1 MSDEIL
7 YQDLTGKIIGVC
19 LEVHHELGHGFL
31 ESVYEN
37 ALVIALRD
45 SGLKVGRQVR
55 FDVRFRDQT
64 VGDFVADLIVEN
76 TVIVEIKAAG
86 QLRPEHE
93 AQVLNYLKATGI
105 RVGLLVNFGKPK
117 MEIKRFIF

>member
-1 MSDEIL
+1 MDEIL
-7 YQDLTGKIIGVC
+7 YQDLTGRIIGVC

-45 SGLKVGRQVR
+45 SGLKVERQVR
-55 FDVRFRDQT
+55 FDVRFRNQN
-64 VGDFVADLIVEN
+64 VGDFVADLLVDN

-93 AQVLNYLKATGI
+93 AQVLNYLKATRI

>member
-1 MSDEIL
+1 LDEIL
-7 YQDLTGKIIGVC
+7 YQDLTGRIIGVC

-45 SGLKVGRQVR
+45 SGLKVERQVR
-55 FDVRFRDQT
+55 FDVRFRNQN
-64 VGDFVADLIVEN
+64 VGDFVADLLVDN

>member
-1 MSDEIL
+1 MDEIL
-7 YQDLTGKIIGVC
+7 FQDLTGRIIGVC

-45 SGLKVGRQVR
+45 SGLKVERQVR
-55 FDVRFRDQT
+55 FDVRFRNQN
-64 VGDFVADLIVEN
+64 VGDFVADLLVDN